1 MAALEFTSHALPSS
15 AAATED
21 AALCETGDAAPAS
34 LGAATETDPEIDLS
48 EQAQQQVSPAPS

>member
-1 MAALEFTSHALPSS
+1 M
-15 AAATED
+15 ED

-48 EQAQQQVSPAPS
+48 EQAQQQVTRAILTTHSAPRAALRS